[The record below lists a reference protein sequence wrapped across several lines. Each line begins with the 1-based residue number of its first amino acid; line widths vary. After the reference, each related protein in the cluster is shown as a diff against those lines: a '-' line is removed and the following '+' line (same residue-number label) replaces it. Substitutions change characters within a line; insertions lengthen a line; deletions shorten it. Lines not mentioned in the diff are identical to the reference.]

1 MRAPP
6 DEVRAWLR
14 KAKADLVAARI
25 LVAHTLLVSG
35 PAAFREMHFISRQQ
49 AVEKALKAFLVWQ
62 SVPFERVHSLVYLI
76 DLCEERESGFAA
88 LREETEILSPY
99 ATEIR
104 YPGELPDI
112 SPADAR
118 RALEAAEAVW
128 GYVLDLFP
136 PDLRVAISQDDPA

>member
-6 DEVRAWLR
+6 DEVKAWLR
-14 KAKADLVAARI
+14 KAMADLLAARI

-35 PAAFREMHFISRQQ
+35 PAAFHCQQ

-62 SVPFERVHSLVYLI
+62 SVPFERVHSLVYLM
-76 DLCEERESGFAA
+76 DLCEEREPGFAA

-104 YPGELPDI
+104 YPGESPDI

-128 GYVLDLFP
+128 DYVLHLFP
-136 PDLRVAISQDDPA
+136 PDLLVAISRDDPA